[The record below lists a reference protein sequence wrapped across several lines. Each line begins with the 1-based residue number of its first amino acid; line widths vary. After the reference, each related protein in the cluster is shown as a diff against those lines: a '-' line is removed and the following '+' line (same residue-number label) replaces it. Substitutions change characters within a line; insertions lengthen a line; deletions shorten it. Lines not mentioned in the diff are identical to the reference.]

1 MGGAEKALFRALKKK
16 GSTPKYGLLYNSSFI
31 ARAGLKDK
39 GKISRFLANKCAI
52 AARLDQ
58 HLINPTNK
66 FGGAM
71 RKQVEDRLQALANGT
86 QTQKNQD
93 VLNEVLNELRE
104 ENLYVDSEIK
114 KKKKKKDKKTA
125 KDKKDKKK
133 KS

>member
-1 MGGAEKALFRALKKK
+1 MG
-16 GSTPKYGLLYNSSFI
+16 
-31 ARAGLKDK
+31 KDK

-66 FGGAM
+66 FGEAM
-71 RKQVEDRLQALANGT
+71 RKQVEDRLQSLSSGT

-93 VLNEVLNELRE
+93 VLNEVLDELRE

-114 KKKKKKDKKTA
+114 KKKKKSKKTA
-125 KDKKDKKK
+125 KDKKDKKDKKK
-133 KS
+133 KSKKMDE